1 MSQNQT
7 EQSETQKASNTMIN
21 AINMAQKRGAYSLQE
36 AAEIYKAM
44 EVLDK
49 AARELQKAPETNP
62 GLPPL

>member
-7 EQSETQKASNTMIN
+7 EQLETQKASNTMIN

-49 AARELQKAPETNP
+49 AARELQKGPEP
-62 GLPPL
+62 GSSLPQ

>member
-7 EQSETQKASNTMIN
+7 EQSEPQKASNTMIN

-49 AARELQKAPETNP
+49 AARELQKPLEPSP
-62 GLPPL
+62 GFQQ